1 MAMSLFSRY
10 CAWRRTHPMSGGIK
24 RVRLD
29 GVDDY
34 LSLRREAF
42 GVELTPLPQSLQL
55 PAAEIP
61 LATRGQPAL
70 RPVSRIDSYKRNGL
84 IIKGE

>member
-1 MAMSLFSRY
+1 
-10 CAWRRTHPMSGGIK
+10 MSGGIK

-29 GVDDY
+29 GVDDF
-34 LSLRREAF
+34 LSLRKESYGFA
-42 GVELTPLPQSLQL
+42 LAPLPQSLQL
-55 PAAEIP
+55 PDAETR
-61 LATRGQPAL
+61 LTTRGQPAL